1 MGDVDFHESYILY
14 IWGFIHATENK
25 IYEAHE
31 LSEGFLLNHY
41 NVGFISFPS
50 LPIPSL
56 PFSSLPF
63 PSFPFPS
70 SLRHKGPQ
78 LGV

>member
-1 MGDVDFHESYILY
+1 MGGGDFRESYKLH

-41 NVGFISFPS
+41 NVGFIPFPS

-56 PFSSLPF
+56 PF
-63 PSFPFPS
+63 PSFPFPFP
-70 SLRHKGPQ
+70 SLLLSIIKGPN
-78 LGV
+78 